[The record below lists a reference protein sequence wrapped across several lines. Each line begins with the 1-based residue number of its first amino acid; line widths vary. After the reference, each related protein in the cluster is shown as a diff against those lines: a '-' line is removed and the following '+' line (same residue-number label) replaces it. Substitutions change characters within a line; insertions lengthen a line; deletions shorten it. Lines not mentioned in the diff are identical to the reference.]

1 MAVAQRNGSHCGGT
15 NRPSPGPGVVAQQT
29 LGRYHRAMAI
39 SPTDLPSLDER
50 ATQAYAHLFQA
61 LGEPTR
67 LAVLQH
73 LASGEH
79 RVRDL
84 VGHMELA
91 QSTVSKHLSFL
102 AQCGLVRAR
111 PEGRATWYSLTHP
124 RDLAGLIAAAEQL
137 LHVTGTRATLCSH
150 LHHPPADQEPLPDG
164 PLSGAVSGHSDTGA
178 PLTGAAPAPTTPRQ
192 ESL

>member
-1 MAVAQRNGSHCGGT
+1 
-15 NRPSPGPGVVAQQT
+15 
-29 LGRYHRAMAI
+29 MAI
-39 SPTDLPSLDER
+39 CPTDLPALDEQ
-50 ATQAYAHLFQA
+50 ATHAYPHLFQA
-61 LGEPTR
+61 LSEPTR

-84 VGHMELA
+84 VAHMGLA

-102 AQCGLVRAR
+102 AQCGLIRSR

-124 RDLAGLIAAAEQL
+124 HELTGLIAAAEQL
-137 LHVTGTRATLCSH
+137 LGATGTRAVLCTH
-150 LHHPPADQEPLPDG
+150 LHHPPANQEPFPDG
-164 PLSGAVSGHSDTGA
+164 HPSGVLSGNSATGA
-178 PLTGAAPAPTTPRQ
+178 PLTGAAAAPTTPRQ

>member
-1 MAVAQRNGSHCGGT
+1 
-15 NRPSPGPGVVAQQT
+15 
-29 LGRYHRAMAI
+29 MAI
-39 SPTDLPSLDER
+39 CPTDLPALDEQ
-50 ATQAYAHLFQA
+50 ATHAYAHLFQA
-61 LGEPTR
+61 LSEPTR

-84 VGHMELA
+84 VAHMDLA

-124 RDLAGLIAAAEQL
+124 RELAELIAGAEQL
-137 LHVTGTRATLCSH
+137 LRVTGTRAVLCSH
-150 LHHPPADQEPLPDG
+150 LHHPPAAQIPLPDG
-164 PLSGAVSGHSDTGA
+164 PAAGLPVGDSATGEQ
-178 PLTGAAPAPTTPRQ
+178 LTGAVPAPTTPRQ

>member
-1 MAVAQRNGSHCGGT
+1 
-15 NRPSPGPGVVAQQT
+15 
-29 LGRYHRAMAI
+29 MAI
-39 SPTDLPSLDER
+39 SPTDLPALDEQ
-50 ATQAYAHLFQA
+50 ATHAYAHLFQA
-61 LGEPTR
+61 LSEPTR

-84 VGHMELA
+84 VAHMDLA

-102 AQCGLVRAR
+102 AQCGLVRSR

-124 RDLAGLIAAAEQL
+124 RELAELIAGAEQL
-137 LHVTGTRATLCSH
+137 LRVTGTRAVLCAH
-150 LHHPPADQEPLPDG
+150 LHHPPVVQTPLPDDHLARRPSSDLALSEPLP
-164 PLSGAVSGHSDTGA
+164 GAV
-178 PLTGAAPAPTTPRQ
+178 PASATPRQ